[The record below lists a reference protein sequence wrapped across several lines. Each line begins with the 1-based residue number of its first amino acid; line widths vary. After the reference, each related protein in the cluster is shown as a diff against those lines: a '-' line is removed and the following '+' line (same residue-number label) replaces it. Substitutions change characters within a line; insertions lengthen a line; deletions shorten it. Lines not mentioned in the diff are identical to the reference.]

1 MRLGVR
7 SAWIAALTAACGPY
21 PGVEVIGATDEQ
33 AEIVDRVMATWE
45 DAAKHRPR
53 LRSIRFVDRTEDL
66 DLDPWAPAVYRCCD
80 RIFIVTPDAEGDVVG
95 ERLVESLH
103 HELGHAFDYSHV
115 GKFSS
120 DSYWDPYYL
129 EDDPADQPH
138 ERYAETAGFGPD
150 GLRLFPDPGEADCP
164 LNQSVDD
171 AAVVR
176 EDLLRPDRLDL
187 RSPAPVTR
195 TILLPRG
202 ASVSSLYALGE
213 DGVGFNLWAEKAD
226 MADLL
231 MPDLD
236 LPEMSTSLDRERW
249 PDLEYDPQA
258 QLWPEEAP
266 PTWAPGIGQALENPT
281 PIGDGSTQISR
292 VHMDKTR
299 ASMTKVDLWL
309 YVETDLLTGEV
320 LAVQDTWCADPY
332 RVDTNRAPMV
342 LQTSEGVWL
351 LHFRGEQI
359 TMRFFP
365 ADGTPKAPERW
376 LVTANPTALVREQ

>member
-1 MRLGVR
+1 MRRRVR
-7 SAWIAALTAACGPY
+7 ATWIAALTAACGPF
-21 PGVEVIGATDEQ
+21 PGVDVIGATDEQ
-33 AEIVDRVMATWE
+33 ATMADRMLGTWA
-45 DAAKHRPR
+45 DAAKRTPKLRQIWFGTPPNDPNPDLRISHYNPESGQIVLIPR
-53 LRSIRFVDRTEDL
+53 DGAAAFDEKEL
-66 DLDPWAPAVYRCCD
+66 
-80 RIFIVTPDAEGDVVG
+80 VTTI
-95 ERLVESLH
+95 H
-103 HELGHAFDYSHV
+103 HEIGHAFD
-115 GKFSS
+115 FSGRRMFS
-120 DSYWDPYYL
+120 DEPYWAAYNQEVDEYDRPL
-129 EDDPADQPH
+129 

-164 LNQSVDD
+164 LNESVDD

-176 EDLLRPDRLDL
+176 EDLLRPERLDL

-195 TILLPRG
+195 SILLPRG
-202 ASVSSLYALGE
+202 ASVSSLFVLGE

-236 LPEMSTSLDRERW
+236 LSELYTTLDRNRW
-249 PDLEYDPQA
+249 PDLEVDPGNV
-258 QLWPEEAP
+258 LWPEETP

-320 LAVQDTWCADPY
+320 LAVQDSWCADPNK
-332 RVDTNRAPMV
+332 VDTQRAPMV

-376 LVTANPTALVREQ
+376 LVTANPTVLVREQ

>member
-1 MRLGVR
+1 MRPGVR

-21 PGVEVIGATDEQ
+21 PGVAVIGATDEQ
-33 AEIVDRVMATWE
+33 AEIVDQVLATWA
-45 DAAKHRPR
+45 DAAKLRPK
-53 LRSIRFVDRTEDL
+53 LRQIWFGVPPGDPNAGYLAPHFNPDVGQIVLVPYGTDEYLTTIQLVD
-66 DLDPWAPAVYRCCD
+66 A
-80 RIFIVTPDAEGDVVG
+80 
-95 ERLVESLH
+95 LH
-103 HELGHAFDYSHV
+103 HETGHAFDHSTANQYSENP
-115 GKFSS
+115 
-120 DSYWDPYYL
+120 YWSVYKREPDRY
-129 EDDPADQPH
+129 DQPL

-150 GLRLFPDPGEADCP
+150 GLRLFPDPGEADCA

-176 EDLLRPDRLDL
+176 EDLLRPEPLDL

-195 TILLPRG
+195 TIVLPRG

-213 DGVGFNLWAEKAD
+213 DGVGFNIWADKAD
-226 MADLL
+226 IYDLL
-231 MPDLD
+231 LPDLD
-236 LPEMSTSLDRERW
+236 LPEMYTTLDRERW
-249 PDLEYDPQA
+249 PDLGFDPQA

-299 ASMTKVDLWL
+299 ASMEKTDLWL
-309 YVETDLLTGEV
+309 YIETDVLTGEV
-320 LAVQDTWCADPY
+320 LAVQDSWCADPY
-332 RVDTNRAPMV
+332 KVDTNRAPMV

-365 ADGTPKAPERW
+365 ADGRPKAPERW
-376 LVTANPTALVREQ
+376 LVTANPTVLVREQ